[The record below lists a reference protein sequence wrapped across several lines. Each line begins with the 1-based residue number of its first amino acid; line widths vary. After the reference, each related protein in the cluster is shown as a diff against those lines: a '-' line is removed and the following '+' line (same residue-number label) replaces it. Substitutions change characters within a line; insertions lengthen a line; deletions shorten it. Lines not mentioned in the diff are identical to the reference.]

1 MTIIGNKRGL
11 LTCMEKA
18 KIDNA
23 KSFLADGLSIE
34 QVARRIKLSLE
45 IIRKLKSEL
54 SATQEYR

>member
-1 MTIIGNKRGL
+1 
-11 LTCMEKA
+11 MEKA

-54 SATQEYR
+54 SATQDYR